1 MRTARPLALLLLTA
15 RAASSDAPAA
25 LADARPDDPRLR
37 QLLSP
42 YERDGVFYS
51 YSFVDTPT
59 LSVSVSL
66 TLSGIACSGFGV
78 DEEAVLR
85 TALTSTL
92 DLASSSYV
100 GAMDC
105 ADGRRL
111 SSSATVSFDIDI
123 PADEVADDA
132 VADGADLATT
142 VAATLETAI
151 SDGSFATAIA
161 SAATSLSVSSMS
173 AVSATGVSVDT
184 QMPTP
189 APTTPEQTPAPEK
202 RHAARSSLGRWLG
215 RACSQASCVG
225 PASSFDDHTVRMGF
239 RRGHSSHHAGV
250 SMATVRH
257 YFAQTVS
264 RTRRGATSS

>member
-1 MRTARPLALLLLTA
+1 MDCADGRRRL
-15 RAASSDAPAA
+15 SYYAP
-25 LADARPDDPRLR
+25 P
-37 QLLSP
+37 
-42 YERDGVFYS
+42 
-51 YSFVDTPT
+51 
-59 LSVSVSL
+59 
-66 TLSGIACSGFGV
+66 
-78 DEEAVLR
+78 
-85 TALTSTL
+85 
-92 DLASSSYV
+92 SSSP
-100 GAMDC
+100 G

-123 PADEVADDA
+123 PADEVADDV

-257 YFAQTVS
+257 YLDLKPPKV
-264 RTRRGATSS
+264 GCCMYVGSSHFG

>member
-1 MRTARPLALLLLTA
+1 MWFLAPKIRGLLT
-15 RAASSDAPAA
+15 RVPLSTGE
-25 LADARPDDPRLR
+25 LIGMRLR
-37 QLLSP
+37 GTPVNLVIDAAISLRMQGHPFRS
-42 YERDGVFYS
+42 
-51 YSFVDTPT
+51 DTIA
-59 LSVSVSL
+59 LIEQVYLEDKRRHSDSRSL
-66 TLSGIACSGFGV
+66 A
-78 DEEAVLR
+78 
-85 TALTSTL
+85 
-92 DLASSSYV
+92 
-100 GAMDC
+100 
-105 ADGRRL
+105 
-111 SSSATVSFDIDI
+111 
-123 PADEVADDA
+123 DA